1 MPRDLT
7 ALLSPKSIAVIGA
20 SRSPE
25 KVGAIVLKNIKESGF
40 AGKIYPVNPNADL
53 IHDLPCVKDVSSL
66 PEVVDLAIV
75 ALPAGQVMA
84 TFNQIGEKGIKN
96 VVVYSAGF
104 KETGEEGAKL
114 EKELADTAVKHG
126 LNVLG
131 PNCMGFVNNAVPVN
145 ATFGQTTNLKGNLRF
160 MAQSGAIAA
169 ALFDWCQSVSLGF
182 AQFVTLGNKA
192 VITENDVLAYFQAN
206 PTDTS
211 GQSGLSFVHPIGLY
225 LESIADG
232 AEFLRLTSAISQTD
246 PIIIIK
252 PGKTPAAALAMQ
264 SHTGSIAGADDILD
278 AALKQAG
285 VWRCQTLEDFFDLT
299 RAFAWENAPAGPR
312 VAIISNA
319 GGAAVISADAVV
331 ESGLELPQFD
341 ETTRVKLSENLPR
354 SASIV
359 NPVDVL
365 GDALAERYLQAAEII
380 LATNQADALLVILT
394 PQVMTQVAKTAEVI
408 GQLSQKYQ
416 KPIFCSFMGGRLV
429 HEGEQILNQ
438 NKIPS
443 FRFPERAIY
452 AIGAM
457 WQWRQRQIELP
468 QAAIPSNPSEKSV
481 GRIKEIATAAV
492 LKKQQSLDN
501 LEANEVVANLG
512 IPTPP
517 TAAVA
522 SLDEAKNFGQTNG
535 WPVVLKLSSP
545 ALLHKA
551 NLGGVVTNIWNEAQL
566 ELAWDRLS
574 HKIPEL
580 PEEVRQ
586 HFGYQIQKEVVSGVE
601 VIVGIKHDPTFGPV
615 LLFGAGGQLAELVA
629 DKNLKILPINPDQAK
644 ELVGRSK
651 VFKLLAS
658 HPGEPPYALDKLYDL
673 VIKLTGLIPI
683 IPEATDVEINPVI
696 VTHNDVWAVDC
707 KILLAGG
714 VRTTAGPKFHTATL
728 TSNTV
733 LAAKSHYLELE
744 CEDPLV
750 YKPGQYISIKVA
762 PNRINSYS
770 IAGSAGEHK
779 VFLLVDTTPG
789 GVGSKFFENA
799 KPGDKMGYL
808 GPFGNFTLKTD
819 DGAKHLLFL
828 GTGTGCSPLRSIL
841 EAALNK
847 PTHDAPVDFYF
858 GLRHSSDIFWQDY
871 FAKLSAE
878 HPEFHF
884 TLALSKPDEAWH
896 GQVGHITDLVRQI
909 PDASQSSAYLCGNQ
923 AMIDEAT
930 KILIEHNCPKERIY
944 TEKF

>member
-25 KVGAIVLKNIKESGF
+25 KVGAIVLKNIIESKF
-40 AGKIYPVNPNADL
+40 PGKIYPVNPNAQTIGELQCFPDAA
-53 IHDLPCVKDVSSL
+53 SL
-66 PEVVDLAIV
+66 PETPDLAII
-75 ALPAGQVMA
+75 ALPAGLVA
-84 TFNQIGEKGIKN
+84 EAVNQIGEKGVKN
-96 VVVYSAGF
+96 VAVFSAGF
-104 KETGEEGAKL
+104 KETGDEGAKL
-114 EKELADTAVKHG
+114 ERELTDIAAKYS
-126 LNVLG
+126 LNLLG
-131 PNCMGFVNNAVPVN
+131 PNCMGYVNNTLPVN
-145 ATFGQTTNLKGNLRF
+145 ATFGQTTSSSGNLRF
-160 MAQSGAIAA
+160 ISQSGAIAA
-169 ALFDWCQSVSLGF
+169 SLFDWCQSVGLGF
-182 AQFVTLGNKA
+182 SQFVTLGNKA
-192 VITENDVLAYFQAN
+192 VLTENDVLAYFQIN
-206 PTDTS
+206 PSETGDQTE
-211 GQSGLSFVHPIGLY
+211 LAAVHPIGMY

-232 AEFLRLTSAISQTD
+232 GEFLRLTSAISQTD

-252 PGKTPAAALAMQ
+252 PGKTPAAAAAMQ

-285 VWRCQTLEDFFDLT
+285 VWRCLTLEDFFDLT
-299 RAFAWENAPAGPR
+299 RAFAWENAPQGPR

-331 ESGLELPQFD
+331 ESGLLMAEFD
-341 ETTRVKLSENLPR
+341 QATKTKLSENLPR

-365 GDALAERYLQAAEII
+365 GDALAERYLQAAETI
-380 LATNQADALLVILT
+380 LATDQADVLLVILT

-416 KPIFCSFMGGRLV
+416 KPIFCSFMGGQLV

-438 NKIPS
+438 RKIPS

-457 WQWRQRQIELP
+457 WQWRQRQIEP
-468 QAAIPSNPSEKSV
+468 VQGAGPNNTPEKSMS
-481 GRIKEIATAAV
+481 RIKEIAAAAV

-517 TAAVA
+517 TAGVTG
-522 SLDEAKNFGQTNG
+522 LDEAKKFAQTNG

-580 PEEVRQ
+580 PEEVRA
-586 HFGYQIQKEVVSGVE
+586 HFGYQIQKEVISGVE

-629 DKNLKILPINPDQAK
+629 DKNLKILPINLDQAK
-644 ELVGRSK
+644 ELVGKSK
-651 VFKLLAS
+651 VFKLLTS
-658 HPGEPPYALDKLYDL
+658 HPGEPPYSLDKLYDL
-673 VIKLTGLIPI
+673 IIKLTGLVPI
-683 IPEATDVEINPVI
+683 IPEATDIEINPVI

-728 TSNTV
+728 VSNTI
-733 LAAKSHYLELE
+733 LAAKFHYLELE
-744 CEDPLV
+744 CDDPLV

-770 IAGSAGEHK
+770 IAGNTRDNR

-841 EAALNK
+841 EAALKK

-896 GQVGHITDLVRQI
+896 GQAGHITDLVRQI
-909 PDASQSSAYLCGNQ
+909 PDASQCSAYLCGNQ

-930 KILIEHNCPKERIY
+930 KILVEHNCPKERIY